1 MSVFDVRME
10 LKESS
15 LEERKHLSRGRG
27 RVPDGCNAAKFLEMR
42 DGMRGSTDGSC
53 SRSPSCRLCPG
64 WTPEVRALLSGP
76 PLWKVSCNPDLT
88 DLLRGKQTELRQ
100 RANSQLQTDNKPQQH
115 RKMP

>member
-1 MSVFDVRME
+1 MSVFDARME

-64 WTPEVRALLSGP
+64 WTPEVQALLSGP

-88 DLLRGKQTELRQ
+88 DLLLGIQMELKNEFT
-100 RANSQLQTDNKPQQH
+100 AAD
-115 RKMP
+115 